1 MSDCTQ
7 HDLDRWSYRASG
19 YELASLCFLLPRQ
32 EVGDALVSGEFAD
45 ACREVADA
53 LGCSDSRV
61 LDAIAEMVV
70 YEGRDAEAVLHEVR
84 RDYTRLFVGVVEPP
98 ITPYVGV
105 WDALSRGAA
114 PILAVGCESMAIER
128 FMRRCGV
135 AKDLSAGQI
144 NEPMDHVGTICEF
157 LEYLCLVNACAVVP
171 ASSADVREGDYGKF
185 LEEHFRDYSQ
195 WLSCMVD
202 ELDAS
207 ALYLAVANL
216 LAWIANAQ

>member
-1 MSDCTQ
+1 MLLCRLLVGKGLRFFLLFVQGGIAMSDCTQ

-84 RDYTRLFVGVVEPP
+84 
-98 ITPYVGV
+98 
-105 WDALSRGAA
+105 
-114 PILAVGCESMAIER
+114 C
-128 FMRRCGV
+128 
-135 AKDLSAGQI
+135 
-144 NEPMDHVGTICEF
+144 
-157 LEYLCLVNACAVVP
+157 
-171 ASSADVREGDYGKF
+171 DYGKF

>member
-1 MSDCTQ
+1 MSDCAQ

-53 LGCSDSRV
+53 LGCSDSRA
-61 LDAIAEMVV
+61 LDAIAEMAV
-70 YEGRDAEAVLHEVR
+70 YEGRDAEEVLHEVR
-84 RDYTRLFVGVVEPP
+84 RDYTRLFVGVVEPS

-114 PILAVGCESMAIER
+114 PILAVGRESMAIER

-135 AKDLSAGQI
+135 AKDLSAGQA

-157 LEYLCLVNACAVVP
+157 LEYLCLVNARAVAP
-171 ASSADVREGDYGKF
+171 ASSAEVRKDDYEIF
-185 LEEHFRDYSQ
+185 LEAHFRDYVR
-195 WLSCMVD
+195 WLSGRVD
-202 ELDAS
+202 ELDAG
-207 ALYLAVANL
+207 ALYPAIARL
-216 LAWIANAQ
+216 LDWIVGE